1 MINLLEDDIKIV
13 GEHPSDDIK
22 KNSKGNYNS
31 AEIERQTKNGN
42 IERSKEFGFT
52 IAHEVIRSVNM
63 FVSDE
68 EQSKNA
74 ELRLQRGILL
84 AFTAVA
90 GIEKVCKSQMLSNVA
105 KNSFYDVISKEAQ
118 ELYRCTVDTG
128 AFSFYYLAFRRGIE
142 VDRRIGQT
150 FAMLCSHDG
159 DPVYQELGE
168 ALYCW
173 FLATVYSK
181 SKSLNIV

>member
-1 MINLLEDDIKIV
+1 VIDLLEDDIKIV

-22 KNSKGNYNS
+22 KNSSSSYNS
-31 AEIERQTKNGN
+31 AEVERETKNGN
-42 IERSKEFGFT
+42 IERSKEFGFA
-52 IAHEVIRSVNM
+52 IAHEVIRSINM

-84 AFTAVA
+84 TFTAVA
-90 GIEKVCKSQMLSNVA
+90 GIERICKNQVLSNVA
-105 KNSFYDVISKEAQ
+105 KSSFYDVISKEAQ

-173 FLATVYSK
+173 FLATVDSK
-181 SKSLNIV
+181 AKLLNLI

>member
-1 MINLLEDDIKIV
+1 MINLLEDDIKIA

-22 KNSKGNYNS
+22 KNRNNNYNS
-31 AEIERQTKNGN
+31 AEMERETENGN
-42 IERSKEFGFT
+42 IERAKKFGQT
-52 IAHEVIRSVNM
+52 IANEVIRSVNM

-84 AFTAVA
+84 TFTAVA
-90 GIEKVCKSQMLSNVA
+90 GIERICKSQMLSNVA
-105 KNSFYDVISKEAQ
+105 KSSFYQVLSEEAQ
-118 ELYRCTVDTG
+118 ELYRCMVDTG

-150 FAMLCSHDG
+150 FAMLCS
-159 DPVYQELGE
+159 
-168 ALYCW
+168 
-173 FLATVYSK
+173 
-181 SKSLNIV
+181 

>member
-1 MINLLEDDIKIV
+1 MLEDDIKIV

-22 KNSKGNYNS
+22 RNGNSNYNS
-31 AEIERQTKNGN
+31 AELELETKNGN
-42 IERSKEFGFT
+42 IERSKEFGSI

-68 EQSKNA
+68 EQTKNA

-84 AFTAVA
+84 TFTAVA
-90 GIEKVCKSQMLSNVA
+90 GIERICKNQVMANVA
-105 KNSFYDVISKEAQ
+105 ESSFYEVLSKEAQ
-118 ELYRCTVDTG
+118 ELYRRTVDTG

-173 FLATVYSK
+173 FLATVDSK
-181 SKSLNIV
+181 AKSLKLC

>member
-1 MINLLEDDIKIV
+1 MLEDDIKIV

-22 KNSKGNYNS
+22 KTSNNNYNS
-31 AEIERQTKNGN
+31 AQIQFETENGN
-42 IERSKEFGFT
+42 IERSKEFGQI

-68 EQSKNA
+68 EQSKNS

-84 AFTAVA
+84 TFTAVA
-90 GIEKVCKSQMLSNVA
+90 GIERIFKSQMLSNVA
-105 KNSFYDVISKEAQ
+105 KSSFYEVLSEEAQ
-118 ELYRCTVDTG
+118 ELYRCMVDTG

-173 FLATVYSK
+173 FLATVDSK
-181 SKSLNIV
+181 ANSLKLM